1 MDENELLRAA
11 CETHGWEYFEYGA
24 VIGLPDGRRQ
34 RLFLEPVRDG
44 GETKARAYTVIG
56 EAAALTAT
64 RMEAALAMNFH
75 LQHGALALKEREL
88 VMVETVCLGGMDQA
102 QLADL
107 LRYIAETADRYE
119 RGIYGTDRH

>member
-11 CETHGWEYFEYGA
+11 CEAHGWEYFEHGA
-24 VIGLPDGRRQ
+24 VIGLPGGRRQ
-34 RLFLEPVRDG
+34 RVFLEPSRDG
-44 GETKARAYTVIG
+44 GEIKGRDYTVIG
-56 EAAALTAT
+56 EAAALSAT

-88 VMVETVCLGGMDQA
+88 VMVETVCLGSMDQA

>member
-11 CETHGWEYFEYGA
+11 CEAHGWEYFEHGA
-24 VIGLPDGRRQ
+24 VIRLPGGRGQ
-34 RLFLEPVRDG
+34 RVFLEPVRDG
-44 GETKARAYTVIG
+44 GEIKGRAYTVIG
-56 EAAALTAT
+56 EAAALSAT

-88 VMVETVCLGGMDQA
+88 VMVEPVCLGSMDQA

>member
-1 MDENELLRAA
+1 
-11 CETHGWEYFEYGA
+11 
-24 VIGLPDGRRQ
+24 
-34 RLFLEPVRDG
+34 
-44 GETKARAYTVIG
+44 
-56 EAAALTAT
+56 
-64 RMEAALAMNFH
+64 MEAALAMNFH

-88 VMVETVCLGGMDQA
+88 VMVETVCLGSMDQA